1 MLEIQPGVDKD
12 KLRSEFARLHGAQ
25 PRLFRAPGR
34 INLIGEHTD
43 YNDGFVLPMAIDRET
58 VVAGAARDD
67 RLIRARS
74 YSQGET
80 VELNLDKPGSPRRG
94 VWFDYVEGVAQAL
107 IARGKLLR
115 GADLLI
121 QSNVPAGA
129 GLSSSAALEVSVGF
143 ALLAISGQELDPL
156 SLALAGRDAE
166 HNYVGTMCGIMDQYA
181 ATFAKAGHALRIDC
195 RSLESTLVPVDL
207 SEAAIVVCDTNVK
220 HNLASSEYNKRR
232 AECEQ
237 GVQLLRVVLPEIS
250 ALRDVSMSQFE
261 THQHR
266 LPEPIRRRCRHVIT
280 ENARTLSAAEALK
293 ARDLKT
299 MGVLMAE
306 SHRSLRDDY
315 EVSCAELDLMFEI
328 AQSLDQVIGARMT
341 GGGFGGCTINFVRRD
356 GLEEFCEEILVR
368 YQDQTGITPS
378 RYVVTAADGVSEI
391 T

>member
-12 KLRSEFARLHGAQ
+12 KLRSEFARLHGSQ

-237 GVQLLRVVLPEIS
+237 GVQLLRQVLPEIG

-356 GLEEFCEEILVR
+356 ALEAFCEEILVR